1 VHPGESPGILT
12 INGNFSQ
19 SSSGILDIELAGLSN
34 YSALAV
40 AGSASLDGMLDL
52 RLTGGLNPSRA
63 NSS

>member
-34 YSALAV
+34 YSEMVV
-40 AGSASLDGMLDL
+40 AGSAWLDGMLDL
-52 RLTGGLNPSRA
+52 SLTGGFIPFDGE
-63 NSS
+63 